1 MELYKKNENARIN
14 SLTSQVNNLSTQ
26 INQIQGSNNECN
38 QRINSLN
45 QHYADY
51 KNSSEAEIRTL
62 TERLKQI
69 CPK

>member
-14 SLTSQVNNLSTQ
+14 SLTSQINNLTTQ
-26 INQIQGSNNECN
+26 INQIEGSNNQCN

-51 KNSSEAEIRTL
+51 KNSTDGEIRAL
-62 TERLKQI
+62 TDRLKQI